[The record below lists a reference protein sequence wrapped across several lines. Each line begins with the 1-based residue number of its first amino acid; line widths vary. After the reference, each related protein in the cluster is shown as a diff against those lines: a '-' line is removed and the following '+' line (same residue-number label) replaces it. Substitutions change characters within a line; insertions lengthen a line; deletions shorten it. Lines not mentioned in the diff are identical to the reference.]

1 MHVWVCG
8 LLVQLL
14 SDTFETQFHLM
25 HDYMAILRGIIS
37 QLAGVLWLS
46 PFKTTKSHPEYH
58 MVSFISYYMLYIYIY
73 MCILCVYPR
82 ISYDTNYTPGYPI
95 ISRYITS
102 YITWYLHIISRNFR
116 PVKWRYFTRQGQDIH

>member
-1 MHVWVCG
+1 
-8 LLVQLL
+8 
-14 SDTFETQFHLM
+14 M

-73 MCILCVYPR
+73 ICVYYVYIPVYPMIPIILQGIPLYPA
-82 ISYDTNYTPGYPI
+82 ISYH
-95 ISRYITS
+95 IS
-102 YITWYLHIISRNFR
+102 HGISISSVEISGPLNGGTLPDKARI
-116 PVKWRYFTRQGQDIH
+116 FTENWP